1 MLNSLVEFP
10 DFIQVKNKKHK
21 KTVHNSSNP
30 AEDSSTVD
38 SVSSRQ
44 SVSSEK
50 YHICKN
56 ILEGGQCPYG
66 NKCNYAH
73 FEDEW
78 YIQRCSHGIKCNRIK
93 GEKCKNVDPKNICH
107 FIHPHEDNE
116 MFYKRLKIDKK
127 KITRPSKEEISK
139 TKHFTK
145 MCDSFFL
152 EVECN
157 KPSGTC
163 TYAHDQDQLLVKDCF
178 YEEHCHHITFENNIY
193 STKESIICMYKHP
206 DETFENY
213 KKRVLEP
220 RRILLLQKK
229 DEEKVSVQKVET
241 EKGWGD
247 IMEEETG
254 TKEGP
259 KEAPKEGTKEVD
271 KTNAWNTNTC
281 LSKELLSDKEP
292 VKDIVSNKI
301 IIQVPERMAMDIL
314 KVMLEKGEK
323 NFELKII

>member
-56 ILEGGQCPYG
+56 ILEGGQCHYG

-78 YIQRCSHGIKCNRIK
+78 CIQSCSHGIKCNRIK
-93 GEKCKNVDPKNICH
+93 GEKCKNVNPKNICY

-157 KPSGTC
+157 KPSGAC
-163 TYAHDQDQLLVKDCF
+163 TYAHDQDQLLVKDCL
-178 YEEHCHHITFENNIY
+178 YKEHCHHITLENNIY

-220 RRILLLQKK
+220 RKK
-229 DEEKVSVQKVET
+229 LVEQYAKKKNKNIPPTLASTQKVIIS
-241 EKGWGD
+241 D
-247 IMEEETG
+247 I
-254 TKEGP
+254 
-259 KEAPKEGTKEVD
+259 D
-271 KTNAWNTNTC
+271 K
-281 LSKELLSDKEP
+281 LED
-292 VKDIVSNKI
+292 DIVKSDLKDSKI
-301 IIQVPERMAMDIL
+301 VIEVPENMAMEIL
-314 KVMLEKGEK
+314 ELMLVSG
-323 NFELKII
+323 NRDFQLKIK